1 MKKRILPLLLIF
13 FILSSC
19 AAEVSSRSVF
29 VMDSVAEIRI
39 YGKNGEVT
47 DAVCDMLYELDG
59 VFSPYE
65 GELAAI
71 NENGGGKMSPQLA
84 ALYEES
90 LGYFAK
96 TGGAFSPHLG
106 PVVELW
112 GVGSRNYVPTEN
124 EISAAMISASEENFI
139 CEGDSIAL
147 HNGAR
152 LNFGAIAKGYAAD
165 VIREIL
171 VSEDVGSA
179 LISLGGNVLVHGKKP
194 DGSLWNVAIRD
205 PKGSANDW
213 LGSIALS
220 DKFVISSGDYERF
233 FEKDG
238 KKYHH
243 IMDSKSGK
251 PAKSDL
257 LSVSVICES
266 GAMGDAL
273 STALYTMGKAGALKF
288 WRANEGFELVLV
300 GRDGV
305 VTVTEGI
312 APSFMPAENG
322 GYIYETEVH

>member
-1 MKKRILPLLLIF
+1 MKKRILALLLGLL
-13 FILSSC
+13 ILSSC
-19 AAEVSSRSVF
+19 AAEVSSRSIF

-39 YGKNGEVT
+39 YGKNGAVA
-47 DAVCDMLYELDG
+47 DAICDALYELDG
-59 VFSPYE
+59 VFSPSE
-65 GELAAI
+65 GEVAAI
-71 NENGGGKMSPQLA
+71 NENGGGEMSPHLA
-84 ALYEES
+84 ALYEEA

-106 PVVELW
+106 SVVELW
-112 GVGSRNYVPTEN
+112 GVGSRNYVPTED
-124 EISAAMISASEENFI
+124 EISEAMISTFEENFI
-139 CEGDSIAL
+139 RDGDSIAL
-147 HNGAR
+147 LNGAK

-171 VSEDVGSA
+171 ISENIGSA

-213 LGSIALS
+213 LGSLALS

-238 KKYHH
+238 KRYHH
-243 IMDSKSGK
+243 IMNTRSGY
-251 PAKSDL
+251 PVGSDL
-257 LSVSVICES
+257 LSVSVISES

-273 STALYTMGKAGALKF
+273 STALYAMGKSGALGF
-288 WRANEGFELVLV
+288 WRDNEGFELVLV

-312 APSFMPAENG
+312 GASFMPAENG
-322 GYIYETEVH
+322 GYTYETEMR